1 MQPVYAYDPYNM
13 GSNVP
18 IPAAVGYAGQPV
30 VTPVVPG
37 AVPGVVPGAVPGAI
51 TFGKIQ
57 CVLVADPMAELN
69 SCTSVIIKQQPELLE
84 AMTGCETANRY
95 HVLGNVGG
103 YFKYLFK
110 CVERSSF
117 CMRNCCPSNLREF
130 DMGIFH
136 AVSSPITGN
145 MTGGFAR
152 AYKPCKV
159 PCFCFN
165 RPEIIVNLGADNK
178 YIGKIKN
185 MFTCCDPEFEVYNP
199 SGLKYFVRA
208 NCCQCGL
215 LCANNFCGKMSSAV
229 FEILQPGSTNVIAN
243 ITKMSAQSFS
253 EMVTDADS
261 YQISFPAGA
270 TAEDKLLLIALGLMI
285 DYQYF
290 ETDSSDE
297 NTGYRRRHGYGYG
310 GYGY

>member
-1 MQPVYAYDPYNM
+1 MMQPVYAYDPYNM

-18 IPAAVGYAGQPV
+18 IPAATGYVGQPMA
-30 VTPVVPG
+30 TPVVPG
-37 AVPGVVPGAVPGAI
+37 QAVPGAI
-51 TFGKIQ
+51 TFGRIQ

-69 SCTSVIIKQQPELLE
+69 NCTSVIIKQQPELLE

-95 HVLGNVGG
+95 HVLGNVAG

-130 DMGIFH
+130 DMDIYH
-136 AVSSPITGN
+136 AVASPITGN
-145 MTGGFAR
+145 LQKVFAK

-159 PCFCFN
+159 PCFCCN
-165 RPEIIVNLGADNK
+165 RPEIIINLGADNK

-185 MFTCCDPEFEVYNP
+185 MFTCCDPEFEVHNP
-199 SGLKYFVRA
+199 LGLKYLVRA

-215 LCANNFCGKMSSAV
+215 LCANNFCGKMSSAT
-229 FEILQPGSTNVIAN
+229 FEIYQPGTANVIAT
-243 ITKMSAQSFS
+243 ITKMCAQTAA

-261 YQISFPAGA
+261 YQISFPSGA

-290 ETDSSDE
+290 ETDSSDQ
-297 NTGYRRRHGYGYG
+297 NTGYGRRRHGYGYG
-310 GYGY
+310 YY